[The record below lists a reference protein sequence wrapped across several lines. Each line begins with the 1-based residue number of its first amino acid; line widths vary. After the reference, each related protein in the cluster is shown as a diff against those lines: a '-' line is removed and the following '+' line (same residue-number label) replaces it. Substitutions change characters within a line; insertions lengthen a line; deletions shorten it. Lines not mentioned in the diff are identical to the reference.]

1 MQVQKSKASTGRVVC
16 WRQLRIH
23 NSYTLEASFCG
34 PDTGPKSN
42 MHFDLRE
49 LQQMGRA
56 ICLSILDQ
64 FGGDGMYQQRLMQQ
78 ATEVMVDAE
87 AEDASSDSGGH
98 SAFALSLLAFLVQ
111 KCKI

>member
-1 MQVQKSKASTGRVVC
+1 
-16 WRQLRIH
+16 
-23 NSYTLEASFCG
+23 
-34 PDTGPKSN
+34 